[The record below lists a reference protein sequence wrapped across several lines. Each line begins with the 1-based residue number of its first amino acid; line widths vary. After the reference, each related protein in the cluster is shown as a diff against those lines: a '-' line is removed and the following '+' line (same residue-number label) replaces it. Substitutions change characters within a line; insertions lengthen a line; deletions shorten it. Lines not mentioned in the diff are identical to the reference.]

1 MNRVTTT
8 AMVLCAALT
17 IAITAGCIA
26 VVFAAGAAAGV
37 SGAVWY
43 HGELRTSL
51 AGTLPQVRD
60 AASAALEKMG
70 KGVSTGESSALE
82 YTLTSYTDDDRKI
95 TIELKSLSSD
105 VTEIHI
111 RVGFWGDQTLSH
123 VILVQINDRLGKPAA
138 VATPA
143 PSRPAYQAP

>member
-1 MNRVTTT
+1 MNRLTTR
-8 AMVLCAALT
+8 AMVLCAALSV
-17 IAITAGCIA
+17 AITTGCIA

-70 KGVSTGESSALE
+70 KGVSPEESGPLKC
-82 YTLTSYTDDDRKI
+82 TLISYTGDDRKI
-95 TIELKSLSSD
+95 TIELTSLSSD
-105 VTEIHI
+105 VTEVHI
-111 RVGFWGDQTLSH
+111 RVGFWGDQTLSR
-123 VILVQINDRLGKPAA
+123 VILVQISDRLGKPAA
-138 VATPA
+138 AAT